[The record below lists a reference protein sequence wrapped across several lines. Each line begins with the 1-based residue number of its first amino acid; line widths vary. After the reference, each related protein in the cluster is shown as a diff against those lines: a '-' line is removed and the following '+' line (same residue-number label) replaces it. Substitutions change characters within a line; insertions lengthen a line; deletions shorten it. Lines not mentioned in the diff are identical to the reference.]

1 MGYLDVGGYVGKI
14 LRVNLSEGASRP
26 EALAP
31 DTLRKWVGGVGLGAD
46 ILYREVPPG
55 VEWSDPENR
64 LIWTSGP
71 LAGSGHNGAGTI
83 NVMTKGPMTN
93 LAGSSQANGFFGA
106 YLKFSGYDGIVF
118 QGRAPHLSYLYR
130 PRWKGGDPGR
140 PAPMRA
146 WTYGKRRTASGPT
159 SESRKRPSAC
169 SESDPGAKTRCA
181 SPPCWGTGGTPPRT
195 TASARS
201 WAPRTSK
208 AVVVGNG
215 RRNFKVCDEENLKK
229 INDEMLEF
237 VKTGFAWMYNWGTG
251 GGFSV
256 IYGAGALPVKNLTT
270 NLYPN
275 HEKMNG
281 EYLRTHFKV
290 RPAPC
295 HKCRVAHVKE
305 VTVTEGPYAG
315 FTGEEPEYEQLAA
328 WGPMIGNEDL
338 GSVVMLTR
346 EVDRLGLD
354 CNESSWTIGWAMEC
368 FNKGVFTE
376 KDTDGL
382 DLTWGNVESVKELLN
397 RIARREGRFGDFL
410 ADGVMR
416 ASKRLGGK
424 AADWA
429 VYTEKGVAPRSHDHR
444 GRWHEFF
451 DTCLTNTSTIE
462 SSWVG
467 VHPHLVDLPPVEDP
481 FSHEEVSTL
490 LANYNGIRQFDDC
503 LGICRLASPHPKLVL
518 DCFNAV
524 TGWDWTLE
532 DAFTV
537 GRRVVNLLRVFNFRH
552 GMKVS
557 DERPSRRY
565 GSVPTD
571 GPAQGKDIMT
581 KWPWMVENYYTR
593 MGWDS
598 KTGKPLEETLRSL
611 DLEDQIADLCW

>member
-118 QGRAPHLSYLYR
+118 QGRAPHLSYLYLHDGKAEIR
-130 PRWKGGDPGR
+130 DARRLSGMDVWETEDRIRADLGVKEKAVSVFGIGPGGENQVRFAALLGDRGH
-140 PAPMRA
+140 AA
-146 WTYGKRRTASGPT
+146 AHNGI
-159 SESRKRPSAC
+159 
-169 SESDPGAKTRCA
+169 GAVMGSKNL
-181 SPPCWGTGGTPPRT
+181 
-195 TASARS
+195 
-201 WAPRTSK
+201 K

-229 INDEMLEF
+229 INAEMLEF

>member
-1 MGYLDVGGYVGKI
+1 MDYLDAGGYMGRI
-14 LRVNLSEGASRP
+14 LRVNLSEGTFWS

-83 NVMTKGPMTN
+83 NIMTKGPMTN
-93 LAGSSQANGFFGA
+93 MAGSSQANGFFGA
-106 YLKFSGYDGIVF
+106 YLKFSGFDGIVF
-118 QGRAPHLSYLYR
+118 QGRAPHLSYLYVHDGTAEIR
-130 PRWKGGDPGR
+130 DARHLAGMDVWETEDRIRADLEVKEKAVSVFGIGPGGENQVRFAALIGDRGH
-140 PAPMRA
+140 AA
-146 WTYGKRRTASGPT
+146 AHNGI
-159 SESRKRPSAC
+159 
-169 SESDPGAKTRCA
+169 GAVMGSKNL
-181 SPPCWGTGGTPPRT
+181 
-195 TASARS
+195 
-201 WAPRTSK
+201 K

-229 INDEMLEF
+229 INAEMLEF

-251 GGFSV
+251 GGFSA

-270 NLYPN
+270 NLFPN

-305 VTVTEGPYAG
+305 VTVTEGPYSG

-354 CNESSWTIGWAMEC
+354 CNESAWTIGWAMEC

-416 ASKRLGGK
+416 ASKRVGGK

-429 VYTEKGVAPRSHDHR
+429 VYTEKGVAPRGHDHR

-490 LANYNGIRQFDDC
+490 LADYNGIRQFDDC
-503 LGICRLASPHPKLVL
+503 LGICRLASPHPKLLL

-524 TGWDWTLE
+524 TGWDWTLK

-537 GRRVVNLLRVFNFRH
+537 GRRVVNLLRVYNFRH
-552 GMKVS
+552 GMKAS

-565 GSVPTD
+565 GSVPVD
-571 GPAQGKDIMT
+571 GPAQGKDIMA

-593 MGWDS
+593 MGWHP
-598 KTGKPLEETLRSL
+598 KTGKPLDETLRSL